1 MSWPDRLRNWILA
14 SRPKTLTAAVI
25 PVIAGTS
32 LAANER
38 INIDWALFLFAL
50 FGALFI
56 QIGTN
61 LINDVADFQ
70 KGSDT
75 AERLGPVRVTQAG
88 LLTER
93 EVVRG
98 AVLAFAAAV
107 LCGIPLVVHGGI
119 PLIIIGV
126 VSLVAGYAYTAGPFP
141 LAYHGWGDFF
151 VILFFG
157 LVAVGGSYYLQT
169 GAMGIPALL
178 AGVSVGSL
186 AAVLIAVNNLRDRQG
201 DLESGKRTLAARFG
215 IRFARIE
222 IAILA
227 LAPFFIGAYW
237 FFRGERLAFLLPLLA
252 LPLAIAIIRSARR
265 DIGRELNRTL
275 GKAAALHALHGI
287 LFSLGVVLQ

>member
-1 MSWPDRLRNWILA
+1 LKNWILA
-14 SRPKTLTAAVI
+14 ARPKTLTAAVI
-25 PVIAGTS
+25 PVITGTA
-32 LAANER
+32 LAAGER
-38 INIDWALFLFAL
+38 IRIDWALFLFAL
-50 FGALFI
+50 LGALFI

-61 LINDVADFQ
+61 LINDVADFR

-88 LLTER
+88 LLSER
-93 EVVRG
+93 QVAGG
-98 AVLAFAAAV
+98 AFMAFAAAV

-126 VSLVAGYAYTAGPFP
+126 ASLVAGYAYTAGPFP

-157 LVAVGGSYYLQT
+157 VVAVGGSYFLQT
-169 GAMGIPALL
+169 GTISIQALL

-201 DLESGKRTLAARFG
+201 DLHSGKRTLAVRFG
-215 IRFARIE
+215 VRLARVE
-222 IAILA
+222 IAMLA
-227 LAPFFIGAYW
+227 LAPFVIGAYW
-237 FFRGERLAFLLPLLA
+237 LSRGQHLAFLLPLLV
-252 LPLAIAIIRSARR
+252 LPLAVAIIRSARR
-265 DIGRELNRTL
+265 DSGRELNRTL

>member
-1 MSWPDRLRNWILA
+1 MRWTDGLRSWILA

-32 LAANER
+32 IAAAEGAR
-38 INIDWALFLFAL
+38 IDWAVFLFAL
-50 FGALFI
+50 SGALFI

-61 LINDVADFQ
+61 LINDVADFR

-93 EVVRG
+93 QVVRG
-98 AVLAFAAAV
+98 AVIAFVAAV
-107 LCGIPLVVHGGI
+107 LCGIPLVGHGGL
-119 PLIIIGV
+119 PLLIVGV
-126 VSLVAGYAYTAGPFP
+126 ASLVAGYAYTAGPYP

-157 LVAVGGSYYLQT
+157 VVAVGGSYFLQA
-169 GAMGIPALL
+169 GGMGIPALL

-186 AAVLIAVNNLRDRQG
+186 GAVLIAVNNLRDQQG
-201 DLESGKRTLAARFG
+201 DLQSGKRTLAVRFG
-215 IRFARIE
+215 IRFARVE

-227 LAPFFIGAYW
+227 LLPFAIGAYW
-237 FFRGERLAFLLPLLA
+237 LARGDRLPFLLPLLA
-252 LPLAIAIIRSARR
+252 LPLAMAVIRSAQR
-265 DIGRELNRTL
+265 DAGRELNRTL

-287 LFSLGVVLQ
+287 LFSLGVLLP

>member
-1 MSWPDRLRNWILA
+1 MKNWILA
-14 SRPKTLTAAVI
+14 ARPKTLTAAVI
-25 PVIAGTS
+25 PVIAGTAM
-32 LAANER
+32 AAAER
-38 INIDWALFLFAL
+38 IRIDWALFLFAL
-50 FGALFI
+50 LGALFI

-61 LINDVADFQ
+61 LINDVADFR

-93 EVVRG
+93 AVAAG

-107 LCGIPLVVHGGI
+107 ICGIPLVVHGGM
-119 PLIIIGV
+119 PLIVIGV
-126 VSLVAGYAYTAGPFP
+126 ASLVAGYAYTAGPFP

-157 LVAVGGSYYLQT
+157 VIAVGGSYFLQT
-169 GAMGIPALL
+169 GTMSIQALL

-201 DLESGKRTLAARFG
+201 DLQSGKRTLAVRFG
-215 IRFARIE
+215 VRFARVE
-222 IAILA
+222 IAMLA
-227 LAPFFIGAYW
+227 LAPFAIGVYW
-237 FFRGERLAFLLPLLA
+237 LPRGLPLAFLLPLLA
-252 LPLAIAIIRSARR
+252 LPLAVAIIRSARR
-265 DIGRELNRTL
+265 DSGRELNRTL

>member
-1 MSWPDRLRNWILA
+1 MSGPAHLRNWILA
-14 SRPKTLTAAVI
+14 ARPKTLTAAVI
-25 PVIAGTS
+25 PVFAGTA
-32 LAANER
+32 LAAAER
-38 INIDWALFLFAL
+38 IRIDWALCLFAL
-50 FGALFI
+50 LGALFI

-61 LINDVADFQ
+61 LINDVADFR

-93 EVVRG
+93 QVVGG

-119 PLIIIGV
+119 PLIIIGIA
-126 VSLVAGYAYTAGPFP
+126 SLVAGYAYTAGPFP

-157 LVAVGGSYYLQT
+157 VIAVGGSYFLQT
-169 GAMGIPALL
+169 GTMSIQALL

-186 AAVLIAVNNLRDRQG
+186 AAVLIAVNNLRDRKG
-201 DLESGKRTLAARFG
+201 DLESGKRTLAVRFG
-215 IRFARIE
+215 VRFARVE
-222 IAILA
+222 IAMLA
-227 LAPFFIGAYW
+227 LAPFAIGVYW
-237 FFRGERLAFLLPLLA
+237 LSRGQPLAFLLPLLA
-252 LPLAIAIIRSARR
+252 LPLAMAIIRSARR
-265 DIGRELNRTL
+265 DSGRELNRTL

-287 LFSLGVVLQ
+287 LFSFGVVLQ

>member
-1 MSWPDRLRNWILA
+1 MSWPAHLRNWILA
-14 SRPKTLTAAVI
+14 ARPKTLTAAVI
-25 PVIAGTS
+25 PVIAGTA
-32 LAANER
+32 LAAAER
-38 INIDWALFLFAL
+38 IGIDWALFLFAL

-61 LINDVADFQ
+61 LINDVADFR

-93 EVVRG
+93 AVVRG

-107 LCGIPLVVHGGI
+107 LCGIPLVVHGGM
-119 PLIIIGV
+119 PFIIIGV
-126 VSLVAGYAYTAGPFP
+126 ASLVAGYAYTAGPFP

-157 LVAVGGSYYLQT
+157 VIAVGGSYFLQT
-169 GAMGIPALL
+169 GTMTIQALL
-178 AGVSVGSL
+178 AGVSTGSL

-201 DLESGKRTLAARFG
+201 DLESGKRTLAVRFG
-215 IRFARIE
+215 VRFARVE
-222 IAILA
+222 IAMLA
-227 LAPFFIGAYW
+227 LAPFAIGVYW
-237 FFRGERLAFLLPLLA
+237 LSRGQPLAFLMPLLA
-252 LPLAIAIIRSARR
+252 LPLAVAIIRSARR
-265 DIGRELNRTL
+265 DSGRELNRTL

>member
-126 VSLVAGYAYTAGPFP
+126 ASLVAGYAYTAGPFP